1 MIEFL
6 KKFYEQRFK
15 RITVILLDDT
25 KPGKDNSY
33 SFKPSSFFLLFGT
46 LIFLA
51 STMVALVFMFTPLGS
66 LLYSKED
73 VEMRKQVRS
82 ITESVIA
89 LQDSLTIRD
98 SQLSEMRNI
107 IRYSLDTT
115 LNIDQRFNSLIN
127 LQQNETTSSI
137 EWTSSVDTDDKLNTK
152 GMIFSNVM
160 KSAPDFPASY
170 PVDGTLTRGYE
181 PEQSH
186 FGIDIATKNNAL
198 ITSVADGTIIN
209 ASWTISDGYV
219 ISIQHADGI
228 MSLYKHC
235 ATLTKKSGDAVLK
248 GDIIGSTGDVGIS
261 SSGPHLHIEIWKDG
275 FSQNPAMFLIP

>member
-73 VEMRKQVRS
+73 VEMRKQVQS

-152 GMIFSNVM
+152 GMVFSNVM

-181 PEQSH
+181 PEQFH

>member
-33 SFKPSSFFLLFGT
+33 SFKPSSFFLLFGALT
-46 LIFLA
+46 FLA

-73 VEMRKQVRS
+73 VEMRNQVRS

-98 SQLSEMRNI
+98 NQLSEMKNI

-115 LNIDQRFNSLIN
+115 LNIDQRFNSLLD
-127 LQQNETTSSI
+127 LQQNENVSSI
-137 EWTSSVDTDDKLNTK
+137 EWTVTDETNDKLNTK
-152 GMIFSNVM
+152 GMVFSNVI
-160 KSAPDFPASY
+160 KSAPDFPSSY

-186 FGIDIATKNNAL
+186 YGIDIATAKDAL
-198 ITSVADGTIIN
+198 ISSVADGTIIN

-261 SSGPHLHIEIWKDG
+261 SSGPHVHIEIWKDG
-275 FSQNPAMFLIP
+275 FSQNPSMFLIP

>member
-33 SFKPSSFFLLFGT
+33 SFKPSSFFLLFGALT
-46 LIFLA
+46 FLA

-73 VEMRKQVRS
+73 VEMRNQVRS

-98 SQLSEMRNI
+98 NQLSEMKNI

-115 LNIDQRFNSLIN
+115 LNIDQRFNSLLD
-127 LQQNETTSSI
+127 LQQNENVSSI
-137 EWTSSVDTDDKLNTK
+137 EWTVTDETNDKLNTK
-152 GMIFSNVM
+152 GMVFSNVI
-160 KSAPDFPASY
+160 KSAPDFPSSY

-186 FGIDIATKNNAL
+186 YGIDIATAKDAL
-198 ITSVADGTIIN
+198 ISSVADGTIIN

-261 SSGPHLHIEIWKDG
+261 SSGPHVHIEIWKDG
-275 FSQNPAMFLIP
+275 FSQNPLMFLIP

>member
-33 SFKPSSFFLLFGT
+33 SFKPSSFFLLFGALT
-46 LIFLA
+46 FLA

-73 VEMRKQVRS
+73 VEMRNQVRS

-98 SQLSEMRNI
+98 NQLSEMKNI

-115 LNIDQRFNSLIN
+115 LNIDQRFNSLLD
-127 LQQNETTSSI
+127 LQQNENVSSI
-137 EWTSSVDTDDKLNTK
+137 EWTITDETDDKLNTK
-152 GMIFSNVM
+152 GMVFSNVI
-160 KSAPDFPASY
+160 KSAPDFPSSY

-186 FGIDIATKNNAL
+186 YGIDIATAKDAL
-198 ITSVADGTIIN
+198 ISSVADGTIIN

-261 SSGPHLHIEIWKDG
+261 SSGPHVHIEIWKDG
-275 FSQNPAMFLIP
+275 FSQNPSMFLIP

>member
-186 FGIDIATKNNAL
+186 FGIDIATKSNAL
-198 ITSVADGTIIN
+198 ITAVADGTIIN

>member
-186 FGIDIATKNNAL
+186 FGIDIATKSDAL

-261 SSGPHLHIEIWKDG
+261 SSGPHLHIEIWKGG